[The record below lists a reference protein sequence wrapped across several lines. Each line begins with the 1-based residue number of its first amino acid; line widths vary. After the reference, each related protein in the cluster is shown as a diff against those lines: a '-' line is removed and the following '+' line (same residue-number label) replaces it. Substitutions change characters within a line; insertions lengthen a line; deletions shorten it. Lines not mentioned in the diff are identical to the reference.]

1 MKILLAEDDPNLGS
15 LIREYLEVK
24 GYHTVLCAN
33 GEDALKIF
41 LNELLFGFDISIDDD
56 CLNDS
61 SNPKALREKLSH
73 ASFNAYLNFIGS
85 LSIIIK

>member
-1 MKILLAEDDPNLGS
+1 
-15 LIREYLEVK
+15 
-24 GYHTVLCAN
+24 
-33 GEDALKIF
+33 

-56 CLNDS
+56 CLKDTS
-61 SNPKALREKLSH
+61 KPKALREKLSH